1 MKKIIYLCFGLIC
14 LMGITSV
21 SAVNFGDCVANDSV
35 VCVSDVG
42 LTFKKLLMEI
52 N

>member
-1 MKKIIYLCFGLIC
+1 
-14 LMGITSV
+14 MGITSV
-21 SAVNFGDCVANDSV
+21 SAVNFGDCVANDSAVCVSDVNDSV